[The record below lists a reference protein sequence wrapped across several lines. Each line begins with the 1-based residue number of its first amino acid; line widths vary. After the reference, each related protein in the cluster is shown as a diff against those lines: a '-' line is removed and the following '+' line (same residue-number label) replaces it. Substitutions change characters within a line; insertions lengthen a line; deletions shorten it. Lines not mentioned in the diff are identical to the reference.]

1 MTIRSS
7 CALVTGGG
15 TGIGRATALELARQG
30 ARAVAIGYS
39 VSKEEARQTQEDLAA
54 LGVQTLAVKADLRR
68 ESEVR
73 LLVAKVVEE
82 FGGLDIL
89 VNNAGTTRYV
99 PLNDLEALTDDI
111 WDVTFETNLRGTFY
125 CCRAAAP
132 YLKASRGTIINVA
145 SIAGLKGAGSS
156 IAYCV
161 SKAGVIH
168 LTRVLAVAMAPEVRV
183 NCVAPGLVQTRWL
196 ERGIGK
202 GATAREAARV
212 ACETPLATT
221 AMPQDVAD
229 TIIGLLASKFVTG
242 QEIVIDGGKG
252 LVYD

>member
-30 ARAVAIGYS
+30 ARAVAIGYN
-39 VSKEEARQTQEDLAA
+39 VSEEDARRTQEDLAA
-54 LGVQTLAVKADLRR
+54 VGVQTLVVKADLRQ
-68 ESEVR
+68 ESEVK
-73 LLVAKVVEE
+73 LLVAKVVEQ

-99 PLNDLEALTDDI
+99 PLKDLEALTDDI
-111 WDVTFETNLRGTFY
+111 WDMTFETNLRGTFY
-125 CCRAAAP
+125 CCRAAASC
-132 YLKASRGTIINVA
+132 LKAARGAIVNVA

-161 SKAGVIH
+161 SKAGIIH

-183 NCVAPGLVQTRWL
+183 NCVAPGFVQTRWL
-196 ERGIGK
+196 EHGIGK

-212 ACETPLATT
+212 AGETPLAAT
-221 AMPQDVAD
+221 AMPHDVAD
-229 TIIGLLASKFVTG
+229 AIIGLLASKFVTG

-252 LVYD
+252 LTYD